1 MATALGTMVDPITLE
16 VIRGSLVSTVLQMR
30 ATLVR
35 TAYAPIIY
43 EVRDFSCGLM
53 TAQGELAAMSE
64 DFSVMS
70 SPWH

>member
-43 EVRDFSCGLM
+43 EVSDAGQDGGTRSGIS
-53 TAQGELAAMSE
+53 LAG
-64 DFSVMS
+64 
-70 SPWH
+70 